1 MAVQLHFISF
11 TEQGSKVCSFFFFQL
26 TLVTFS
32 QNSQN
37 SVSLLHEDSV
47 HVSSHISGFM
57 IKLPSR
63 IVQGKN
69 LVTCKTVRKL
79 EKAWK
84 VCLFSLTGKFYGV
97 IFWETNLISCKS
109 GISKTVSFVPPR
121 GLVCLVM
128 ILPQENINFIMILY
142 IHLCE

>member
-1 MAVQLHFISF
+1 MAVQLHFIGF
-11 TEQGSKVCSFFFFQL
+11 TEQGSKVRSFFFFQL

-47 HVSSHISGFM
+47 HVSSHIGGFM
-57 IKLPSR
+57 FKLPSR

-84 VCLFSLTGKFYGV
+84 KKDVMFVFINWEILWCHILGNKFD
-97 IFWETNLISCKS
+97 FL
-109 GISKTVSFVPPR
+109 
-121 GLVCLVM
+121 
-128 ILPQENINFIMILY
+128 
-142 IHLCE
+142 

>member
-47 HVSSHISGFM
+47 HVSSHIGGFM
-57 IKLPSR
+57 FKLPSR

-84 VCLFSLTGKFYGV
+84 KRMLCLFSLTGKFYGV

-109 GISKTVSFVPPR
+109 GISRQF
-121 GLVCLVM
+121 LLY
-128 ILPQENINFIMILY
+128 PQGA
-142 IHLCE
+142 